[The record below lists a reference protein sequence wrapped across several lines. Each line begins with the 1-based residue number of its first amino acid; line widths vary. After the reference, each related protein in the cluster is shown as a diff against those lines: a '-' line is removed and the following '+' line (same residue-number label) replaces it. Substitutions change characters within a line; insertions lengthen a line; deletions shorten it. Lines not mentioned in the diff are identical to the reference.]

1 MRLKGANMKVK
12 LVVELTEEEMQEIV
26 DTIKE
31 NNMAST
37 PRELIMERVDT
48 DFWDYVDLNNSE
60 IKVVS

>member
-1 MRLKGANMKVK
+1 MKVK
-12 LVVELTEEEMQEIV
+12 VVVELTEDEMQEVV

-31 NNMAST
+31 YNMGLT
-37 PRELIMERVDT
+37 PRELITERVDT

>member
-1 MRLKGANMKVK
+1 MNVKVI
-12 LVVELTEEEMQEIV
+12 VELTEKEMQEAI

-31 NNMAST
+31 YNLELT